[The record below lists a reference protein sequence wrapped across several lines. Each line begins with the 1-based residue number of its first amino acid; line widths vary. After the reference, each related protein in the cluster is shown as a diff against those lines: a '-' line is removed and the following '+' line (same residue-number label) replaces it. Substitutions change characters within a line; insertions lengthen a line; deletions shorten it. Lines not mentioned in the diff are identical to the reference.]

1 MHKML
6 EIRFLELKKKLL
18 ERADSENVST
28 DGCLICRARLGML
41 LLLRLVFNCSPLVI
55 FTEGLVNAFGTVC
68 CLPRGLGDILRKAGV
83 LDGGSP

>member
-1 MHKML
+1 
-6 EIRFLELKKKLL
+6 
-18 ERADSENVST
+18 
-28 DGCLICRARLGML
+28 ML

-68 CLPRGLGDILRKAGV
+68 CLPRGLGDILRKAGA